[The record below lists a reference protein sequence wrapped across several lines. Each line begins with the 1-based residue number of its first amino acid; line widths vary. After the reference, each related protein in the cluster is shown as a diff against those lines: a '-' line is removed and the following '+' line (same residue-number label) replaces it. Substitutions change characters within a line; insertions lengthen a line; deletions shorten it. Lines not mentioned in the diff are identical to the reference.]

1 MVVDRL
7 TSRGHYAKNS
17 WHPTNF
23 FLMIFVH
30 SNYSLSEFVLFHDF
44 QPPEIRA
51 LLRITAYQNS
61 CSPTIFNP
69 LKFVLSYEF
78 LLCSIQDYF
87 FTIEFPY
94 SSDSLF
100 VNKITAF
107 ESDLFRVF
115 AYHSCCSLL
124 VNFIFCIFFILI
136 IFYYYYRNPISLNYR
151 KCHYRKCQ

>member
-17 WHPTNF
+17 WHLTNF

-30 SNYSLSEFVLFHDF
+30 SHELQPIRIRALLRFSTPWNSCSPTNYSLSE
-44 QPPEIRA
+44 
-51 LLRITAYQNS
+51 
-61 CSPTIFNP
+61 
-69 LKFVLSYEF
+69 FVLSYEF

-107 ESDLFRVF
+107 ESDLFCVF

-136 IFYYYYRNPISLNYR
+136 FFYYYYINPISLNYR
-151 KCHYRKCQ
+151 KCHYRKCHYRKCQ

>member
-1 MVVDRL
+1 M
-7 TSRGHYAKNS
+7 TSNE
-17 WHPTNF
+17 F
-23 FLMIFVH
+23 FLDDFRAFPRITAPWN
-30 SNYSLSEFVLFHDF
+30 SCSPTNYSLSEFVLFHDF

-78 LLCSIQDYF
+78 LLCSTQDYF

-107 ESDLFRVF
+107 ESDLFCVF
-115 AYHSCCSLL
+115 AYHSCCSLLL

-136 IFYYYYRNPISLNYR
+136 IFYYYYINPISSNYR